1 MLIHIHCKVPSI
13 KCKFGGKHHYRTFPS
28 RSVGLESNCRNLKLT
43 LLKLVNLLF
52 SSKQQALKAT
62 LNGQA
67 STNDIGIVV
76 LPDTIK
82 HSKKTFTSENQNINF
97 SIVFSANSRRQDLEK
112 KQHKNNRV
120 VAEAFQALLSF
131 SLPFS
136 KTSKSVHIL
145 LCYK

>member
-13 KCKFGGKHHYRTFPS
+13 KCKFGGKQHYRTFPS

-67 STNDIGIVV
+67 STNDIGIIV

-82 HSKKTFTSENQNINF
+82 HSKKTFTSENQNIHF
-97 SIVFSANSRRQDLEK
+97 SIVFSANSRRQDLK
-112 KQHKNNRV
+112 KKKPQEQQGGGWSIPGITFFLSAFFKNKQV
-120 VAEAFQALLSF
+120 CTYIALL
-131 SLPFS
+131 
-136 KTSKSVHIL
+136 
-145 LCYK
+145 